1 MNRLNIDRILSNGIF
16 PHPFPTPQLVETHLS
31 YILLG
36 KSFAY
41 KFKKEIKYSFLDFS
55 TLKQRKYFCER
66 ELLLNNRFT
75 KGLYLGVVPVR
86 QHGSEIWVD
95 GIEGKVIDYAI
106 KMKRLKDDRQM
117 HRMLEHHQVT
127 LKHIGDIA
135 STLRKFHQQ
144 TTVIHRP
151 FDRAVF
157 ASRFN
162 DLQSLSDFIGTA
174 LGSASAN
181 IIANAVLNSD
191 AFLNEHQGLFSRR
204 VDDGWVRDCHGDLHS
219 RNIFL
224 YARPI
229 LFDCIEFNDE
239 FRQIDILD
247 ELAFF
252 CMDLEAAGFD
262 ELSKSFMT
270 FYFAKDQA
278 GFGKEE
284 QMLFTYYKGY
294 RANVRA
300 KVNALRAMQAEGPVR
315 QQNLADVKKYL
326 DLLDQYM
333 SEGWNHQP
341 V

>member
-1 MNRLNIDRILSNGIF
+1 MNRKNIDLILSEGMF
-16 PHPFPTPQLVETHLS
+16 PHPFHERQLVETHLS

-55 TLKQRKYFCER
+55 TMEQRKYFCER
-66 ELLLNNRFT
+66 EMLLNNRFT

-86 QHGSEIWVD
+86 QHGSEIRVD
-95 GIEGKVIDYAI
+95 GREGKVIDYAI

-117 HRMLEHHQVT
+117 HRMLEQNQVT

-135 STLRKFHQQ
+135 STLRKFHQH
-144 TTVIHRP
+144 TAIIHKS
-151 FDRAVF
+151 FDRALF
-157 ASRFN
+157 ALRFN
-162 DLQSLSDFIGTA
+162 DLQSVSAFIGTA
-174 LGSASAN
+174 LGPASAT
-181 IIANAVLNSD
+181 IIANAIRTSD
-191 AFLNEHQGLFSRR
+191 TFLKHHQDFFSKR
-204 VDDGWVRDCHGDLHS
+204 VDNGWVRDCHGDLHS

-224 YARPI
+224 NPRPI

-252 CMDLEAAGFD
+252 CMDLEAAGFGD
-262 ELSKSFMT
+262 LSKSFMT
-270 FYFAKDQA
+270 FYFGKDKA
-278 GFGKEE
+278 GFGREE
-284 QMLFTYYKGY
+284 QMLFTYYKAY

-315 QQNLADVKKYL
+315 QQNLADTKKYL
-326 DLLDQYM
+326 DLMDQYM
-333 SEGWNHQP
+333 RVDMNHQP

>member
-1 MNRLNIDRILSNGIF
+1 
-16 PHPFPTPQLVETHLS
+16 
-31 YILLG
+31 
-36 KSFAY
+36 
-41 KFKKEIKYSFLDFS
+41 
-55 TLKQRKYFCER
+55 
-66 ELLLNNRFT
+66 
-75 KGLYLGVVPVR
+75 
-86 QHGSEIWVD
+86 
-95 GIEGKVIDYAI
+95 
-106 KMKRLKDDRQM
+106 
-117 HRMLEHHQVT
+117 
-127 LKHIGDIA
+127 
-135 STLRKFHQQ
+135 
-144 TTVIHRP
+144 
-151 FDRAVF
+151 
-157 ASRFN
+157 
-162 DLQSLSDFIGTA
+162 
-174 LGSASAN
+174 
-181 IIANAVLNSD
+181 
-191 AFLNEHQGLFSRR
+191 FLNEHQGLFSRR

>member
-1 MNRLNIDRILSNGIF
+1 MNQRIIEFILSEGMF
-16 PHPFPTPQLVETHLS
+16 PHPFHHRQLVETHLS
-31 YILLG
+31 YIVLG
-36 KSFAY
+36 RSYAY

-55 TLKQRKYFCER
+55 TLEQRKYFCEK
-66 ELLLNNRFT
+66 EVLLNNRFT

-95 GIEGKVIDYAI
+95 GTEGKIIDYAI

-117 HRMLEHHQVT
+117 HRMLEKNQVT

-144 TTVIHRP
+144 TTIIHKP
-151 FDRAVF
+151 FDLALF
-157 ASRFN
+157 SARFN
-162 DLQSLSDFIGTA
+162 DLQSVSAFIGTS
-174 LGSASAN
+174 LGSASAA
-181 IIANAVLNSD
+181 IVANAVRTSD
-191 AFLNEHQGLFSRR
+191 AFLKRHQDLFSKR
-204 VDDGWVRDCHGDLHS
+204 VHDSWVRDCHGDLHS

-252 CMDLEAAGFD
+252 CMDLEVAGFD
-262 ELSKSFMT
+262 GLSESFTT
-270 FYFAKDQA
+270 FYFAKDKSD
-278 GFGKEE
+278 FGQKE

-300 KVNALRAMQAEGPVR
+300 KVNALRAMQAEGPAR
-315 QQNLADVKKYL
+315 QQNLVDVKKYL
-326 DLLDQYM
+326 DLMEQYM
-333 SEGWNHQP
+333 RG
-341 V
+341 

>member
-1 MNRLNIDRILSNGIF
+1 MNRQNMDRILSDGIF
-16 PHPFPTPQLVETHLS
+16 SHPFHSRTLVETHLS
-31 YILLG
+31 YIVLG

-55 TLKQRKYFCER
+55 TLEQRKYFCER
-66 ELLLNNRFT
+66 EVLLNNRFT

-86 QHGSEIWVD
+86 QQGSEIWVD
-95 GIEGKVIDYAI
+95 GTEGKVIDYAI

-117 HRMLEHHQVT
+117 HRMLESHQVT
-127 LKHIGDIA
+127 LKHIRDVA
-135 STLRKFHQQ
+135 STLRKFHLQ
-144 TTVIHRP
+144 TTIIHKP
-151 FDRAVF
+151 FDRSLF

-162 DLQSLSDFIGTA
+162 DLQSVSSFIGTA
-174 LGSASAN
+174 LGPASAK
-181 IIANAVLNSD
+181 IIADAVRTSD
-191 AFLNEHQGLFSRR
+191 AFLKEYQDLFSKR
-204 VDDGWVRDCHGDLHS
+204 VADGWVRDCHGDLHS

-262 ELSKSFMT
+262 DLSKSFMVS
-270 FYFAKDQA
+270 YFVKDQA
-278 GFGKEE
+278 GFGEEE
-284 QMLFTYYKGY
+284 QRLFTYYKGY

-300 KVNALRAMQAEGPVR
+300 KVNTLRAMQAEGAIR
-315 QQNLADVKKYL
+315 EQNLADVKRYL
-326 DLLDQYM
+326 DLLDIYM
-333 SEGWNHQP
+333 RG

>member
-1 MNRLNIDRILSNGIF
+1 MNQKIIDFIMSDGMF
-16 PHPFPTPQLVETHLS
+16 PHPFQNRHLVETHLS
-31 YILLG
+31 YIILG
-36 KSFAY
+36 RSFAY

-55 TLKQRKYFCER
+55 TLEQRKHFCER
-66 ELLLNNRFT
+66 EVLLNNRFT
-75 KGLYLGVVPVR
+75 KGLYLGVVPIR

-95 GIEGKVIDYAI
+95 STEGMIIDYAI

-117 HRMLEHHQVT
+117 HRMLERNQVT
-127 LKHIGDIA
+127 QKHIEDVA

-144 TTVIHRP
+144 TTVIHRR

-157 ASRFN
+157 SARFN
-162 DLQSLSDFIGTA
+162 DLQSISTFLGTA
-174 LGSASAN
+174 LGPASTS
-181 IIANAVLNSD
+181 IIANAVRTSD
-191 AFLNEHQGLFSRR
+191 AFLKEHQDLFSKR
-204 VDDGWVRDCHGDLHS
+204 VDEGWVRDCHGDLHS

-252 CMDLEAAGFD
+252 CMDLEAAGFGD
-262 ELSKSFMT
+262 LSKSFTT
-270 FYFAKDQA
+270 FYFAKDKI

-284 QMLFTYYKGY
+284 RLLYTYYKSY

-300 KVNALRAMQAEGPVR
+300 KVNALRAMQAKGSVR
-315 QQNLADVKKYL
+315 QQNLVDVKKYL
-326 DLLDQYM
+326 DLMDQYM
-333 SEGWNHQP
+333 REGMNH
-341 V
+341 

>member
-1 MNRLNIDRILSNGIF
+1 MNQRIIERILSEGIF
-16 PHPFPTPQLVETHLS
+16 PHPFPGRQLVETHLS
-31 YILLG
+31 YIVLG
-36 KSFAY
+36 RSFAY

-55 TLKQRKYFCER
+55 TMEQRKYFCER
-66 ELLLNNRFT
+66 EVLLNNRFT
-75 KGLYLGVVPVR
+75 KGLYLGVVTVR
-86 QHGSEIWVD
+86 QHGSEIRVD
-95 GIEGKVIDYAI
+95 GTEGKVIDYAI

-117 HRMLEHHQVT
+117 HRMLERNQVT
-127 LKHIGDIA
+127 QKHIGDIA
-135 STLRKFHQQ
+135 SNLRKFHQH
-144 TTVIHRP
+144 TTIIHKP

-157 ASRFN
+157 SARFN
-162 DLQSLSDFIGTA
+162 DLQSVSAFIGTA
-174 LGSASAN
+174 LGPAAAD
-181 IIANAVLNSD
+181 IISNAVRKSD
-191 AFLNEHQGLFSRR
+191 AFLKSHQDFFAKR

-252 CMDLEAAGFD
+252 CMDLEAAGFGD
-262 ELSKSFMT
+262 LSKSFMT

-284 QMLFTYYKGY
+284 QMLFTYYKAY

-300 KVNALRAMQAEGPVR
+300 KVNALRALQAEGTVQ

>member
-55 TLKQRKYFCER
+55 TLEQRKYFCER
-66 ELLLNNRFT
+66 EVLLNNRFT

-86 QHGSEIWVD
+86 QQGSEIWVD

-106 KMKRLKDDRQM
+106 KMKRLKEDRQM

-127 LKHIGDIA
+127 LKHIKDVA

-144 TTVIHRP
+144 TTIIHQP
-151 FDRAVF
+151 FDRGVF

-162 DLQSLSDFIGTA
+162 DLQSVADFIGIA
-174 LGSASAN
+174 LGPSSAD
-181 IIANAVLNSD
+181 IIANAVRTSD
-191 AFLNEHQGLFSRR
+191 AFLKDHQGLFSKR
-204 VDDGWVRDCHGDLHS
+204 VADGWVRDCHGDLH
-219 RNIFL
+219 IFL

-252 CMDLEAAGFD
+252 CMDLEAAGFED
-262 ELSKSFMT
+262 LSRSFMT

-284 QMLFTYYKGY
+284 QMLFTYYKSY

-300 KVNALRAMQAEGPVR
+300 KVNALRAIQAEGAVR
-315 QQNLADVKKYL
+315 EQNLADVKKYL
-326 DLLDQYM
+326 DLLDRYM
-333 SEGWNHQP
+333 HAL
-341 V
+341 

>member
-157 ASRFN
+157 SARFN
-162 DLQSLSDFIGTA
+162 DLQSVSSFIGTA
-174 LGSASAN
+174 LGPSSAD
-181 IIANAVLNSD
+181 IIANAVHTSD
-191 AFLNEHQGLFSRR
+191 AFLKNHQALFSMRI
-204 VDDGWVRDCHGDLHS
+204 DEGWVRDCHGDLHS

-252 CMDLEAAGFD
+252 CMDLEAARFGD
-262 ELSKSFMT
+262 LSRSFIT

-278 GFGKEE
+278 EFGKEE

-300 KVNALRAMQAEGPVR
+300 KVNALRAMQAEGAVR
-315 QQNLADVKKYL
+315 QQNLDDVKRYL

-333 SEGWNHQP
+333 HG